1 MAYKVIKAFTDSNL
15 NSANS
20 LGEKH
25 IYWEGDAYPFK
36 PYAGASTKLRLA
48 ELTSGGYIKEID
60 NDGRVSTEN
69 YRSFKNVS

>member
-69 YRSFKNVS
+69 